1 MTVARADGAS
11 PTMAQWFQLKAEQPD
26 ALLFF
31 RMGDFFEL
39 FFEDAVAAAAALDIA
54 LTARGE
60 HAGAAIPMCG
70 VPVST
75 SEVYL
80 ARLIRRGFR
89 VAVAEQMEQ
98 ATARSGRGPL
108 RRAIV
113 RLVTPGTLTEDA
125 LLEPGRPNLLLALAA
140 VPAGGGARRNAQ
152 AGAGAGPGFDDDS
165 AGGPGF
171 GAAWLDVST
180 GLFETQAVGPGGLA
194 GLLGRVE
201 ASEILAPEG
210 VGLGEWEA
218 RRAPARAPQPTAAAR
233 ARLAEAFGARSL
245 DAFGRFSD
253 AEAVAASL
261 ALDYVRATQAGRL
274 PRLSPPVAL
283 GEARHLALDAAT
295 RASLEILRPREGDG
309 PSLLSAVSRT
319 LTAPGA
325 RLLAARL
332 AAPLTDPGA
341 IARRQEGWCWLLGHP
356 AALAALRAA
365 LRGAPD
371 MARALGRLSLGRGSA
386 RDLATV
392 RDGLAAA
399 EAAGAALAAAGPDGA
414 GGADTGSLGLQGG
427 GPEGGGTEGGGSEGG
442 GSEGGG
448 SAATLA
454 AARRVLAGEAA
465 RGAVAGTPVEG
476 APGVAAAG
484 GAPDGSGAGTAGAGE
499 PGAAASGAGMP
510 GVAASGAGRLAALRA
525 LLARALVDQ
534 PPVRDDGHAVAPGFD
549 GELDAERALR
559 DDSRRVIATL
569 QLDYA
574 QRYGVASLRIRHHA
588 QLGYVVEAPAA
599 AVEALRAHPDL
610 MLRQAMANGARF
622 SSVELGELDRRIT
635 EAGERAGAR
644 ERAVLARLVADVL
657 AESGR
662 IAAAAAVLAGLDV
675 AQSAARLAEGGRWCR
690 PVVGADVAFR
700 IEAGRH
706 PAVEAAMARPA
717 GARPGGGRTAG
728 MARVGTSAGGGGAES
743 GGAGDGDAAGTAAA
757 TADRAEAGLFQ
768 PNDCDLSPERRVLLL
783 TGPNMAGKSTFLRQN
798 ALIVILAQAGLPVP
812 AAAARIGVVDRLFSR
827 VGASDDLARGRSTFM
842 VEMTET
848 AAILHQAGPRSL
860 VVVDEIGRGTATLD
874 GLAIAWA
881 VLEALHERSCCRTVF
896 ATHFHELAQL
906 AGGSGPVAVGGVA
919 GGRLARMRAHTM
931 RVQEWRGGVVF
942 LHEVAEGAAGRSWGV
957 HVARL
962 AGVPAVVVRRAG
974 LLLSRLEAGE
984 RPREDLPL
992 FAGLEAREDGATGA
1006 DATGAGPAE
1015 AAVEDAGAEDL
1026 EAEDAGLARAV
1037 LEALSRIDADALSP
1051 REALDALYRLK
1062 ALGRTVP

>member
-1 MTVARADGAS
+1 MTAARGAEGAS

-39 FFEDAVAAAAALDIA
+39 FFEDARQAAGALDIA

-60 HAGAAIPMCG
+60 HAGAPVAMCG

-80 ARLIRRGFR
+80 ARLIRKGFR

-98 ATARSGRGPL
+98 ASARSGRGPL

-125 LLEPGRPNLLLALAA
+125 LLDAGRPNLLLALAA
-140 VPAGGGARRNAQ
+140 GGA
-152 AGAGAGPGFDDDS
+152 GL
-165 AGGPGF
+165 

-180 GLFETQAVGPGGLA
+180 GLFETQAVAAGGLA

-201 ASEILAPEG
+201 ASEILAPAG

-218 RRAPARAPQPTAAAR
+218 RRAPGREPVAAGAAR

-245 DAFGRFSD
+245 DAFGSFSD
-253 AEAVAASL
+253 AEAVAATL
-261 ALDYVRATQAGRL
+261 ALDYVRATQAGVL

-283 GEARHLALDAAT
+283 GEARLLAMDAAT

-309 PSLLSAVSRT
+309 PSLLSAVGRT
-319 LTAPGA
+319 LSAPGA
-325 RLLAARL
+325 RLLAQRL
-332 AAPLTDPGA
+332 SAPLTDPGE
-341 IARRQEGWCWLLGHP
+341 IARRQDAWAWLGAHP
-356 AALAALRAA
+356 AALAGVRGA

-371 MARALGRLSLGRGSA
+371 MARALGRLSVGRGGA
-386 RDLATV
+386 RDLAAV
-392 RDGLAAA
+392 RDGLGAAA
-399 EAAGAALAAAGPDGA
+399 AAQGALAGAG
-414 GGADTGSLGLQGG
+414 
-427 GPEGGGTEGGGSEGG
+427 
-442 GSEGGG
+442 
-448 SAATLA
+448 
-454 AARRVLAGEAA
+454 
-465 RGAVAGTPVEG
+465 
-476 APGVAAAG
+476 AAG
-484 GAPDGSGAGTAGAGE
+484 GAADEARGGGGGDLWLEDGAAAAAVLAEAGRALAGGGGAAGDGTAGLDG
-499 PGAAASGAGMP
+499 
-510 GVAASGAGRLAALRA
+510 LRA
-525 LLARALVDQ
+525 LLGRALVEQ
-534 PPVRDDGHAVAPGFD
+534 PPVRDDGGAVAAGFD
-549 GELDAERALR
+549 GELDGERALR

-588 QLGYVVEAPAA
+588 QLGYVVEAPAV

-610 MLRQAMANGARF
+610 TLRQAMANGARF

-657 AESGR
+657 AQGGAVAG
-662 IAAAAAVLAGLDV
+662 AAAALAELDV

-706 PAVEAAMARPA
+706 PVVEAAMAG
-717 GARPGGGRTAG
+717 GAA
-728 MARVGTSAGGGGAES
+728 ARGGGGA
-743 GGAGDGDAAGTAAA
+743 AAAGVAEGGGG
-757 TADRAEAGLFQ
+757 ADRAEAGVFQ

-812 AAAARIGVVDRLFSR
+812 AASARIGVVDRLFSR

-881 VLEALHERSCCRTVF
+881 VLEALHERCCCRTVF

-906 AGGSGPVAVGGVA
+906 GGGSGPVAVGGVA
-919 GGRLARMRAHTM
+919 GGRLARMRPHTM

-962 AGVPAVVVRRAG
+962 AGVPAAVVRRAG
-974 LLLSRLEAGE
+974 MLLARLEAGE

-992 FAGLEAREDGATGA
+992 FAGL
-1006 DATGAGPAE
+1006 
-1015 AAVEDAGAEDL
+1015 DAGARAGADGG
-1026 EAEDAGLARAV
+1026 EAADAGVAGAV
-1037 LEALSRIDADALSP
+1037 LAALSGIDADALSP

-1062 ALGRTVP
+1062 ALGRAEA